1 MSYSYNQTRKNERRM
16 KLFST
21 MDKVHLIEAVKGNRA
36 LRNTFFTYIDKINEN
51 RNKKNQVTV
60 QDVIS
65 EV

>member
-1 MSYSYNQTRKNERRM
+1 
-16 KLFST
+16 